1 MNVGIGAVVYV
12 EKVFFTIH
20 IYALIT
26 AIRNDSRQMINTIY
40 LTEPIPLCAPTR
52 QACRWTNIAV
62 ITYNDLRR
70 MYEICGFP
78 FASSMCL
85 L

>member
-12 EKVFFTIH
+12 EKVFFKIH

-26 AIRNDSRQMINTIY
+26 AILNDSRQM
-40 LTEPIPLCAPTR
+40 TR

-78 FASSMCL
+78 FAPSMCL